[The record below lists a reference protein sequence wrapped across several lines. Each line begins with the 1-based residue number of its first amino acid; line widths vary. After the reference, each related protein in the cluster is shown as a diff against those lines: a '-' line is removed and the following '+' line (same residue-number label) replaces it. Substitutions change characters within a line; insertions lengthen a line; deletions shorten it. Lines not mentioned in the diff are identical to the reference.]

1 MIALVPTTCADK
13 VVCVSLMIPGAS
25 ENTNIILIF
34 MNDPESVL
42 DSVNGRSL
50 VFSIKKS
57 AGSTTV
63 SFSFGP
69 FLPPQSSLG
78 HMRRHKDKRSQM
90 NERHGRKRD
99 GGNGI
104 ETHTHTRT
112 HSVEE
117 EGKVVTKVV
126 ILMSYFRCS

>member
-1 MIALVPTTCADK
+1 MIALVPTTFADK

-78 HMRRHKDKRSQM
+78 HMRRHKDKSSQM
-90 NERHGRKRD
+90 NELTRSEKGRRKWNR
-99 GGNGI
+99 N
-104 ETHTHTRT
+104 THTRT
-112 HSVEE
+112 HSEEE